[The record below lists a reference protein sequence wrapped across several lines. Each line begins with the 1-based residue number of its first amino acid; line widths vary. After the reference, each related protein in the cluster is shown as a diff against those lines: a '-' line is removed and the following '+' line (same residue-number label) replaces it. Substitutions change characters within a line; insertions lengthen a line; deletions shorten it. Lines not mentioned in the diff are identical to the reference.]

1 MAFILMQI
9 PNLFYTL
16 AINVIRFKTHT
27 QVDNFVLFWNTSYHL
42 ANIFV
47 SIVSIVSVGDA
58 TTFLLN
64 CPTDFL
70 TYLANSIIGQAPY
83 FMNLIILATG
93 QETMLQLLQWRSII
107 KHAFFRPLINLNYKS
122 RRYHDWLNSPP
133 VFEEAF
139 IFGFFAPILVYGLM
153 IAVIVSTLTP
163 FIPLFF
169 SLPIPM
175 CLLHISLVCVI
186 YLLSL
191 DAPRQVRIHGPYIAR
206 GMCSFLLDSRQS
218 SHT

>member
-1 MAFILMQI
+1 MMQI

-58 TTFLLN
+58 TTFLLE

-93 QETMLQLLQWRSII
+93 QETMLQLLQWRSVI
-107 KHAFFRPLINLNYKS
+107 KHAFFRPLINLNAKS
-122 RRYHDWLNSPP
+122 RRYHDWLDTAP

-153 IAVIVSTLTP
+153 IAVIVSTHAFLYLV
-163 FIPLFF
+163 FVHLFQ
-169 SLPIPM
+169 P
-175 CLLHISLVCVI
+175 LLHISGLCH
-186 YLLSL
+186 LLF
-191 DAPRQVRIHGPYIAR
+191 AINARAVRIHGPYIAR
-206 GMCSFLLDSRQS
+206 GMCSFLLDCRQS
-218 SHT
+218 THT